1 MTKIITV
8 FTGKNLEWMEKEGG
22 SGYWIAQG
30 HRITTASYLLCVR
43 NHRETWAVK
52 NDGVEH
58 GQAFLIAR
66 GVGWKKS
73 KEYTGRKVITFKEYA
88 ELPDTASFK
97 KAWKAL
103 TDGQRY
109 PVSYLDITDVFAKLN
124 INQAALDWK
133 PFSSTATDIVDES
146 KLLSDQE
153 DEIDDGKDLAEIIIE
168 AKEMVANAAGVDI
181 SKIMIQVA
189 F

>member
-1 MTKIITV
+1 MAKIITV
-8 FTGKNLEWMEKEGG
+8 FTGKNLEWMGKEGG

-52 NDGVEH
+52 NDGVKH

-73 KEYTGRKVITFKEYA
+73 TEHTGRKVITFKEYA
-88 ELPDTASFK
+88 ELPDTASFN

-109 PVSYLDITDVFAKLN
+109 PVSYLDVTDVFEKLN
-124 INQAALDWK
+124 INPATLDWK
-133 PFSSTATDIVDES
+133 LFSSTATATDIVNES
-146 KLLSDQE
+146 KSLSDH
-153 DEIDDGKDLAEIIIE
+153 EIDDEKDLAEIIME

-181 SKIMIQVA
+181 SKIMIQVV

>member
-1 MTKIITV
+1 MAKIVTV
-8 FTGKNLEWMEKEGG
+8 FTGKNLEWMTKEGG

-30 HRITTASYLLCVR
+30 HRITSAPYLLCIR

-52 NDGVEH
+52 DDGVQH

-66 GVGWKKS
+66 GIGCKKS
-73 KEYTGRKVITFKEYA
+73 TEHKGRKVITFKEYA
-88 ELPDTASFK
+88 ELPRDNASFK
-97 KAWKAL
+97 KAWKTL

-109 PVSYLDITDVFAKLN
+109 PVSYLELTDIFNKLQ
-124 INQAALDWK
+124 IDPEALDWK
-133 PFSSTATDIVDES
+133 PFNAISES
-146 KLLSDQE
+146 KLPLNQDQE
-153 DEIDDGKDLAEIIIE
+153 VDDEKDLAEIITE

-181 SKIMIQVA
+181 SKVMIQVA